1 MVVLEGEGA
10 SMTTT
15 SATTSSASTAATT
28 STTST
33 TTSSAAIGASI
44 LSSLNANGASIDTGA
59 LVTSLTAAQKSASET
74 PITTKQTTNT
84 AQISSAASIAS
95 DLSTFSTSLNTLIS
109 GGTLQTQ
116 PVSSDTSVMTVAAV
130 AGVPVGALNQSVTV
144 NAIAQA
150 QSVKSAAYT
159 SAQTFDTGTLTLTVG
174 SSGTAVPITVDS
186 TNNTLSGIAQSIN
199 SAGAGVTASVITGS
213 DGTSTLV
220 LKGTTGAAQSFTLAG
235 ADDTT
240 ATQSDSALS
249 LSNLAYGGSATG
261 GLTQTQAAQD
271 ASITVDGVTV
281 TRASNSFS
289 DVVPGVSM
297 TLVKTGTIN
306 LSSTRPNDAI
316 TEAVTDF
323 VSAYNELLTE
333 INTATAAATSS
344 ADAGPLRGNSAMRT
358 LKAQL
363 SQLTTTALNGTG
375 TIRTLAELGVK
386 TGTDGTL
393 SVDSSTLNTMLTK
406 YPDDVESMFV
416 TSQSSS
422 SAKVLLTS
430 TAGATKSGVFQV
442 TGITP
447 ATGGGNASGSINGV
461 AMSANSWILT
471 AASGSGADGLKLQ
484 ILSGTPTSAT
494 ITINQGLGGALQ
506 AVLSS
511 LTATDSSGKAV
522 GALATLQASLAT
534 TKTTLADQLTKA
546 DAQVTV
552 YHDRLVT
559 QFTQMN
565 TLVSGY
571 KATASY
577 LTQQVD
583 LWTKSSDS

>member
-1 MVVLEGEGA
+1 
-10 SMTTT
+10 MTTT
-15 SATTSSASTAATT
+15 SATSSSASTASTAATT
-28 STTST
+28 STASS
-33 TTSSAAIGASI
+33 TTSSASIGASI
-44 LSSLNANGASIDTGA
+44 LSSLNANGASIDTGS
-59 LVTSLTAAQKSASET
+59 LITSLTAAQKSSTET
-74 PITTKQTTNT
+74 PITTKQTANT
-84 AQISSAASIAS
+84 AQISSVASIAS
-95 DLSTFSTSLNTLIS
+95 DLSTFSSSLNTLIS
-109 GGTLQTQ
+109 GGSLQTQ
-116 PVSSDTSVMTVAAV
+116 PVSSDTSVMTVSAV
-130 AGVPVGALNQSVTV
+130 AGAPVGALNQSVTV

-159 SAQTFDTGTLTLTVG
+159 SSQPFNTGTLTLTVG
-174 SSGTAVPITVDS
+174 TGTPVSIAVNSS
-186 TNNTLSGIAQSIN
+186 NNTLSGIAQSIN
-199 SAGAGVTASVITGS
+199 AAGAGVSASVITGS

-220 LKGTTGAAQSFTLAG
+220 LKGATGAAQSFSLASS
-235 ADDTT
+235 DDST
-240 ATQSDSALS
+240 ATQPDGGVS
-249 LSNLAYGGSATG
+249 LSSLAYGGSATG

-281 TRASNSFS
+281 SRASNSFS
-289 DVVPGVSM
+289 DVIPGVSM

-316 TEAVTDF
+316 TEAVNDF
-323 VSAYNELLTE
+323 VSAYNQLLTE
-333 INTATAAATSS
+333 INTATAAATGS
-344 ADAGPLRGNSAMRT
+344 ADAGPLRGNAAMRT
-358 LKAQL
+358 LKTQL
-363 SQLTTTALNGTG
+363 SQLTTMPLNATG
-375 TIRTLAELGVK
+375 SIRTLAELGVK
-386 TGTDGTL
+386 TGNDGTL
-393 SVDSSTLNTMLTK
+393 SVDSTALNTMLTQ

-422 SAKVLLTS
+422 SAKVLVTS
-430 TAGATKSGVFQV
+430 TAGATTSGVFQV

-447 ATGGGNASGSINGV
+447 ATGGGNASGSIGGV
-461 AMSANSWILT
+461 AMTASSWNLT

-484 ILSGTPTSAT
+484 ILSGSPTSAT

-506 AVLSS
+506 AVLNS
-511 LTATDSSGKAV
+511 LTATDSSGKPV

-534 TKTTLADQLTKA
+534 TKTNLADQLTKA

-571 KATASY
+571 KATSSY

-583 LWTKSSDS
+583 LWTKSDS